1 MTDCTE
7 NHIESYNLM
16 KDYNLENRRLVIGGV
31 AVVIVA
37 IYLVRLFTLQL
48 MSDDYK
54 KNADSNAFLKKI
66 EFPSR
71 GAITDRNGR
80 LLVYNQP
87 AYDIMVIMN
96 EESGRLDTTE
106 FCQSLGITKEFFIQ
120 RMNDIKDRTKN
131 PGYSRFTQQLF
142 MSQLSNEEFS
152 MFQEKIFRFPG
163 FYVQQRSIR
172 QYQYKYAAHILGDVG
187 EVSPSDIEDDDYYM
201 PGDYIGKLGVEKYYE
216 KELRGEKGVQI
227 MLRDA
232 RGRIQGKYQN
242 GKYDRRPVA
251 GKDLTLSI
259 DLNLQA
265 LGERLLEGKRG
276 SIVAIDPRTG
286 EVLCMVSSP
295 TYDPRIM
302 VGRQR
307 GKNHRLLSH
316 DLWKP
321 LLNRSIMGMYP
332 PGSTFKTSQ
341 ALTFMSEGII
351 SPGTAFPCH
360 HGFYC
365 RGLHVGCHSHPSP
378 ISLVNAISTSCN
390 GYFCWGLYYMMGNRR
405 KYKNVQDAMSMWRDY
420 MVSMGF
426 GYKLGIDLPGEKRG
440 MIPNAEYYD
449 RNYHGS
455 WNGLTIISISIGQG
469 EVTLTPLQIANLGAT
484 IANRGYFYTPH
495 VVRKVQGE
503 PLDTA
508 YTRRHYTKASQRAYN
523 YVVAGMRSS
532 ALKGTCRMLGKY
544 DFEAC
549 GKTGT
554 AQNRGHDHS
563 VFMGFAPMNEPKIA
577 ISVYVE
583 NGGWGADYG
592 VPIGGLMMEQ
602 YLKGKLSPASEAQA
616 AEFQRR
622 RIGYGP
628 HFAGDDS
635 GTKKRRTQKPSAK
648 LHADSAAVK
657 RAE

>member
-172 QYQYKYAAHILGDVG
+172 QYQYKFAAHILGDVG

-440 MIPNAEYYD
+440 MIPNADYYD

-648 LHADSAAVK
+648 LHTDSAAVK

>member
-440 MIPNAEYYD
+440 MIPNADYYD

-484 IANRGYFYTPH
+484 LANRGYFYTPH
-495 VVRKVQGE
+495 VLRKVQGE

-648 LHADSAAVK
+648 LHTDSAAVK